1 MSDVNQKSTINT
13 NEAEQL
19 PQTVPLEEYS
29 KLYNQ
34 ALELESRYKKL
45 LELYNNLMEMY
56 LSKK

>member
-1 MSDVNQKSTINT
+1 MDNEKINL
-13 NEAEQL
+13 AENVETQA
-19 PQTVPLEEYS
+19 PTTVPLEEYS

-45 LELYNNLMEMY
+45 LELYNNLMEIY